1 MAHVRSDSS
10 YNRNGEREA
19 CEDQGQMPDQLLT
32 KRIRIAIVLGVLV
45 ALAFLIAAAVIFIQE
60 GDWPARYISA
70 GIGILAVMFIAARRQ
85 ARKR

>member
-1 MAHVRSDSS
+1 
-10 YNRNGEREA
+10 
-19 CEDQGQMPDQLLT
+19 MPDQLLT
-32 KRIRIAIVLGVLV
+32 KRRIAIVLGVLV